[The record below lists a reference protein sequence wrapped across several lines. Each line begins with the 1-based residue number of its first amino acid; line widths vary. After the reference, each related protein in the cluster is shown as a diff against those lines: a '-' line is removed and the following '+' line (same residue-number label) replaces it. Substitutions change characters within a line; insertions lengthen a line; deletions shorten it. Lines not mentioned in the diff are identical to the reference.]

1 MKKYFFLLQLFLAYS
16 LFAQGGIFDEITG
29 TLGDLAKTTL
39 NIVDISESEENQI
52 GDALEAELQKKHRN
66 GSSKKWDVN
75 GVFKKVVK
83 NVTRKKID
91 YRFKIVSDKEVNAF
105 AIAGGMI
112 YINTGMLDFIR
123 SEAEL
128 AFIIGHEL
136 AHIEKKHCINQIK
149 LTYLAG
155 KFDAN
160 LAVLADALM
169 TVYSLPFSKYDEFE
183 ADDYGVKLMQKA
195 GYDKKAAV
203 DFFNR
208 LAKHYKEAPRDPV
221 NDFIATHP
229 LSVERAKRIEKMK

>member
-1 MKKYFFLLQLFLAYS
+1 MLRYLFILMLVLPAGIY
-16 LFAQGGIFDEITG
+16 AQGGIFGDIAG
-29 TLGDLAKTTL
+29 TINDLTKTTL
-39 NIVDISESEENQI
+39 NIVDINESEENQI
-52 GDALEAELQKKHRN
+52 GDALEAELQKSVRN
-66 GSSKKWDVN
+66 GSNKKWDVAR
-75 GVFKKVVK
+75 VFNKVVK
-83 NVTRKKID
+83 NVSCKKID
-91 YRFKIVSDKEVNAF
+91 YRFKVVADNDVNAF

-112 YINTGMLDFIR
+112 YINTGMLNFIK

-136 AHIEKKHCINQIK
+136 AHIEKKHCINKIK

-169 TVYSLPFSKYDEFE
+169 SVYDIPFSKYDELE
-183 ADDYGVKLMQKA
+183 ADDHGVKLMQKA

-221 NDFIATHP
+221 NDFISSHP
-229 LSVERAKRIEKMK
+229 LSTERAKRIEKMK

>member
-1 MKKYFFLLQLFLAYS
+1 MGKYLLIIQVFLSLS

-29 TLGDLAKTTL
+29 TINDLTKTTL
-39 NIVDISESEENQI
+39 NIVDISEAEENQI
-52 GDALEAELQKKHRN
+52 GDAVEAEIRKKQRN

-91 YRFKIVSDKEVNAF
+91 YRYKIVADNDVNAF

-112 YINTGMLDFIR
+112 YINTGMLNFIK

-136 AHIEKKHCINQIK
+136 AHIEKKHCINKIK

-169 TVYSLPFSKYDEFE
+169 SVYDIPFSKYDEFE

-221 NDFIATHP
+221 NDFIASHP
-229 LSVERAKRIEKMK
+229 LSTERAKRIEKMK